1 MVVLTPRCQLRSL
14 LQSFYVYSPKK
25 NYQPFLGSVLLI
37 LSSIVPPGELQAQQ
51 LSQTE
56 LINPQTISQVAL
68 GLDYILGAGDR
79 LTIQVLGV
87 PQFSG
92 DYQVLVNGSLNL
104 PRIGKVT
111 VAGMTLEEATE
122 VISQNYS
129 QLLRKPVVTINLLQP
144 RPLSIGIA
152 GEINH
157 PGTYTMEVAG
167 ARFPT
172 ITNALELAGGITQAA
187 DLRQAQVRRRH
198 SFGEEQII
206 PVNLWEL
213 LQTGNLDY
221 DVTLRDGD
229 TIFIPTATN
238 LNLSENSQLAT
249 ASFASSQ
256 FEPLNIIVVGEV
268 AEPGTHIVPEQG
280 GIRQIPTIT
289 QALEVAGG
297 VNPLAD
303 IRQIQIQRRTQTGS
317 VQTINIDLW
326 QLLQTGDA
334 SQNAFLQNGD
344 TVIVPTVEDLNLAQA
359 YQLSIASFAPNESQ
373 PLNIVIVGEVA
384 RPGSYTIAASA
395 RNVEGTGSGEPN
407 TVKTRPTITR
417 ALQVAGGI
425 KPQAD
430 IRQVQIR
437 RYDSNGKEHLIS
449 TDLWELLQTGDA
461 TQDVILQ
468 QGDRIIVPTATEL
481 DTQEAS
487 QIAVA
492 SFAPETISV
501 NVVGE
506 VQRPGLARV
515 LPNTSLN
522 QALLAAGGFNRRSKT
537 KSVELIR
544 LNPDNTV
551 VRRTVAINFS
561 DGINEETNPLLR
573 SNDVIVVGRSG
584 LASFS
589 DTLGTLLSPLG
600 SFLRIFDAPSRL
612 IRTVDD
618 F

>member
-1 MVVLTPRCQLRSL
+1 MVVLTPQYKLSNL
-14 LQSFYVYSPKK
+14 VQYSYVYLLKK
-25 NYQPFLGSVLLI
+25 DYKPFLGSVLLI
-37 LSSIVPPGELQAQQ
+37 LSSIISPWELQARQ
-51 LSQTE
+51 LPQTE
-56 LINPQTISQVAL
+56 LINPQTISQIAL

-79 LTIQVLGV
+79 LSLEILGV

-92 DYQVLVNGSLNL
+92 EYQVLVNGNLNL
-104 PRIGKVT
+104 PRIGQIA
-111 VAGMTLEEATE
+111 VAGMTLEEATQI
-122 VISQNYS
+122 ISQNYG
-129 QLLRKPVVTINLLQP
+129 QVLRKPVITLNLLQP
-144 RPLSIGIA
+144 RPISIGIA
-152 GEINH
+152 GEINT
-157 PGTYTMEVAG
+157 PGTYTMEVTG

-172 ITNALELAGGITQAA
+172 MTNALELAGGITQAA
-187 DLRQAQVRRRH
+187 DLRQAQVRRRN
-198 SFGEEQII
+198 SLGEEQII
-206 PVNLWEL
+206 LVDLWEL

-221 DVTLRDGD
+221 NITLRDGD
-229 TIFIPTATN
+229 TIFIPTTTN
-238 LNLSENSQLAT
+238 LNLAESSQLAS

-280 GIRQIPTIT
+280 GIKQTPTIT

-303 IRQIQIQRRTQTGS
+303 IRQIQIQRRTKTGS
-317 VQTINIDLW
+317 EQMINVDLW

-334 SQNAFLQNGD
+334 SQNVFLQNGD
-344 TVIVPTVEDLNLAQA
+344 TIIVPTVEDLNLAQA

-373 PLNIVIVGEVA
+373 PLNLVIVGEVS
-384 RPGSYTIAASA
+384 RPGAYTIAASA
-395 RNVEGTGSGEPN
+395 RSVEGTGSGDQN
-407 TVKTRPTITR
+407 KVKTRPTVTR
-417 ALQVAGGI
+417 ALQIAGGI

-437 RYDSNGKEHLIS
+437 RYDSNGTEHLINV
-449 TDLWELLQTGDA
+449 DLWKLLQTGDA
-461 TQDVILQ
+461 TQDAILQ
-468 QGDRIIVPTATEL
+468 QGDRIIVPTATDL

-487 QIAVA
+487 EIAMA
-492 SFAPETISV
+492 SFAPETIRV

-506 VQRPGLARV
+506 VQRAGVMQV

-551 VRRTVAINFS
+551 VRRSVPINFS
-561 DGINEETNPLLR
+561 DGINTETNPLLR
-573 SNDVIVVGRSG
+573 GNDVIVVGRSG